1 MEDKYIGRR
10 LSGVGD
16 VGYRAAQ
23 EGIGVAAGF
32 GVAGYT
38 GYFFENKFK
47 PNVDAFSSTGDKLTA
62 LAVNNIPKVALW
74 LGMRMKTPSTVKDMS
89 DMMWVDARKGVI
101 GSVGLD
107 VGLRLMNHLA
117 PPDLNLGRKVL
128 GQKDAQRLIQEN
140 TALRENYNK
149 ALAKLSEVTGMQIQ
163 APRATAKITPTSPG
177 APTSGGELQTPRQK
191 KYAFMPGPAAR
202 QRKYNFMGQ
211 EVDERNIAAAH
222 GML

>member
-1 MEDKYIGRR
+1 MDDKYIGRR
-10 LSGVGD
+10 LSGVGE
-16 VGYRAAQ
+16 VGYHAAQ

-32 GVAGYT
+32 GIAGYT
-38 GYFFENKFK
+38 GYFFESKFK

-62 LAVNNIPKVALW
+62 LAVNNIPKVALY
-74 LGMRMKTPSTVKDMS
+74 LGMRMKTPASIKDTS

-101 GSVGLD
+101 GNVGLD

-163 APRATAKITPTSPG
+163 APRAPARTAPVSP
-177 APTSGGELQTPRQK
+177 SGELQTPRQK

-202 QRKYNFMGQ
+202 QRKYNFMG

>member
-1 MEDKYIGRR
+1 MEDRYISKR

-16 VGYRAAQ
+16 TTYHVLQ
-23 EGIGVAAGF
+23 EGAGVGIGF
-32 GVAGYT
+32 GVGGYT
-38 GYFFENKFK
+38 GHFFESRYA
-47 PNVDAFSSTGDKLTA
+47 PNVDGFSSTGDKIKA
-62 LAVNNIPKVALW
+62 LAVNNIPKLALW
-74 LGMRMKTPSTVKDMS
+74 VGMKMKGPESAKDMS
-89 DMMWVDARKGVI
+89 DMMWLNARKGVA
-101 GSVGLD
+101 GSIGLD
-107 VGLRLMNHLA
+107 VGLRLINNLA
-117 PPDLNLGRKVL
+117 PPDLNMGRKVL

-163 APRATAKITPTSPG
+163 PPKARLATQSPPG
-177 APTSGGELQTPRQK
+177 SPASGDLQTPRQK

-202 QRKYNFMGQ
+202 QRKYNFMGN

>member
-1 MEDKYIGRR
+1 MEDRYISRR

-16 VGYRAAQ
+16 VSHRAAQ

-38 GYFFENKFK
+38 GSFFESRFK
-47 PNVDAFSSTGDKLTA
+47 PGVDAFSSTGDKLTA
-62 LAVNNIPKVALW
+62 LAVNNVPKLALW
-74 LGMRMKTPSTVKDMS
+74 LGMRMKNPGKDMS
-89 DMMWVDARKGVI
+89 DMMWADAQKGVI
-101 GSVGLD
+101 GNVGLD
-107 VGLRLMNHLA
+107 VFLRAVNHLA
-117 PPDLNLGRKVL
+117 PPDMNMGRKVL

-163 APRATAKITPTSPG
+163 APKAKLATPG
-177 APTSGGELQTPRQK
+177 APGSPAGGELQTPRQK

-202 QRKYNFMGQ
+202 QRKYNFMGD
-211 EVDERNIAAAH
+211 VDEKSVAAAH